1 MGRIHSKPLLGQR
14 AWVTA
19 GMTNEA
25 RIKEG
30 EKFLSV
36 IWAEVAEQVVETAV
50 KVYGLTP
57 EQAGALRQA
66 FLRGATFG
74 VEAEL

>member
-1 MGRIHSKPLLGQR
+1 MGRTHSKPLCHQR
-14 AWVTA
+14 SWVVA
-19 GMTNEA
+19 RMMNET

-30 EKFLSV
+30 EMFLSV
-36 IWAEVAEQVVETAV
+36 IWSEVAEQVVETAV

-57 EQAGALRQA
+57 EQGGALRQA
-66 FLRGATFG
+66 FLRGVTFG